1 MNNGLFVTDYNTLC
15 ANSWSILRDV
25 NKRIDVKNSEKKSIA
40 NKNKECVI
48 KTKDLNSLF
57 VLNNHSLL
65 KRLIN
70 KLKDLKNEYNTI

>member
-1 MNNGLFVTDYNTLC
+1 MNNGLFITDYNTLC

-40 NKNKECVI
+40 NKNKGRVI

-57 VLNNHSLL
+57 VLNKYSLL
-65 KRLIN
+65 KRLLN
-70 KLKDLKNEYNTI
+70 KLKEFRK